1 MKRRTFFR
9 SSLAAAAAVSV
20 SRTPSFATLYQE
32 APQAPPD
39 VDAITGAGGQITL
52 RGRDIADLAARLRG
66 RLLLPGDDGYDQAR
80 HILNP
85 SFDKRPALIA
95 QPTGTADVRTAV
107 DFAREHDNLLL
118 AVKCGGHSASGKST
132 CDGGMLIDLSAFR
145 DVRVDPVAR
154 RARVTGGSLLGQLDH
169 ESMAYDLVTP
179 MGTVSHTGV
188 GGLVTGGGFGRVARR
203 FGLAVDNLTA
213 VDVVTA
219 DGQFVRADR
228 HENPD
233 LYWGVRGGGG
243 NFGIVTSFEFQ
254 LHPMQRQVVGGQI
267 MFPIEKARD
276 VLTLFADFSLEA
288 PDELSI
294 GFSMALP
301 PEGADGVAGFSVC
314 YSGPENEAERVLAPI
329 RKLGTPVFDGI
340 EAMDYVALQRSGDTD
355 DPRARGS
362 YLKSGFISE
371 MPAGLV
377 SAIVEGFQGD
387 PGRSTAVFFQQSGGA
402 IGRVANDATA
412 FSHRDASGN
421 LLAAVG
427 WKHGD
432 ATSEHIRWI
441 KSYWATLDP
450 FTRGF
455 YTNDL
460 EIDHGAAAVNANYR
474 ENYDRLVT
482 IKNKYDPGNLFR
494 LNANV
499 QPRV

>member
-1 MKRRTFFR
+1 ADSPGYDEARTIWNAMIDRKPALSARCSGVADVITAVKFASDR
-9 SSLAAAAAVSV
+9 GLRLAV
-20 SRTPSFATLYQE
+20 R
-32 APQAPPD
+32 
-39 VDAITGAGGQITL
+39 GAGHN
-52 RGRDIADLAARLRG
+52 IAGSAVC
-66 RLLLPGDDGYDQAR
+66 DDG
-80 HILNP
+80 L
-85 SFDKRPALIA
+85 
-95 QPTGTADVRTAV
+95 
-107 DFAREHDNLLL
+107 
-118 AVKCGGHSASGKST
+118 
-132 CDGGMLIDLSAFR
+132 LIDLSAWKA
-145 DVRVDPVAR
+145 VHVDPDAKVAR
-154 RARVTGGSLLGQLDH
+154 VQPGATLGDLDH
-169 ESMAYDLVTP
+169 ETQA
-179 MGTVSHTGV
+179 
-188 GGLVTGGGFGRVARR
+188 
-203 FGLAVDNLTA
+203 FGLATPTGINSTTGIAGLTLGGGMGWLSRKYGLTIDNLRS
-213 VDVVTA
+213 VDIVTA
-219 DGQFVRADR
+219 DGKFQRASAK
-228 HENPD
+228 ENAD
-233 LYWGVRGGGG
+233 LFWAIRGGGG
-243 NFGIVTSFEFQ
+243 NFGVATNFEFQ

-314 YSGPENEAERVLAPI
+314 YSGPEDEAERVLAPI

-362 YLKSGFISE
+362 YLKSGFLSE
-371 MPAGLV
+371 MPAGLI
-377 SAIVEGFQGD
+377 SAIVEGFEGD

-427 WKHGD
+427 WRHGD
-432 ATSEHIRWI
+432 DTSEHIRWI
-441 KSYWATLDP
+441 KGYWARLEP

-460 EIDHGAAAVNANYR
+460 EVDHGAAAVNANYR
-474 ENYDRLVT
+474 ENYARLVT

-499 QPRV
+499 QPTV